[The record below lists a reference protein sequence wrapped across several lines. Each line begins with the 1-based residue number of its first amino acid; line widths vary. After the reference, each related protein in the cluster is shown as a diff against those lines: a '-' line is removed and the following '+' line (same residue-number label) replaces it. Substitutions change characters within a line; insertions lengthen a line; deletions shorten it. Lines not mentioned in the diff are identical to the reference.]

1 MRSLRIVLIAAL
13 ALILLLSTTSGA
25 FLVENN
31 PQHADVIIVLA
42 GETDRRPSRGLEL
55 LSQNYAPKMLL
66 DVPAVA
72 KIYDLSLADIA
83 REYVQHLPQKNSVM
97 ICPIVGL
104 STKAEAHDVA
114 TCLKPLNAHRLLV
127 VTSDYHT
134 RRALSTLQHE
144 LPEYEIH
151 IASVSDL
158 QQFGVRWWKH
168 RQWAKMNFEEWLRLV
183 WWEVI
188 DRWR

>member
-1 MRSLRIVLIAAL
+1 MRSLRIFLIVAL

-25 FLVENN
+25 FLVVNN

-83 REYVQHLPQKNSVM
+83 REYVQHLPQKNSVT

-114 TCLKPLNAHRLLV
+114 TCLRALNVHSLLV